1 VPAGLVL
8 LAAKVAPLLPRRC
21 AAALAPLLLL
31 LLAPAAGRH
40 RSPDTQGAPLG
51 PLAACRLQGGGCGA
65 VQLKGASGAQ
75 VAVGHMGRQAAIGR
89 KSFANAGWR
98 QGRDPFTETAW
109 TAFYSSMQRDGS
121 LEWRLRASNALY
133 RPPGTHQQHPHPHIP
148 PAAAAADQL
157 LALRA
162 LPSAPDCPS
171 GP

>member
-8 LAAKVAPLLPRRC
+8 LAAKVAPLLRRRC
-21 AAALAPLLLL
+21 GATPAPLPLPLLRLLL

-89 KSFANAGWR
+89 KS
-98 QGRDPFTETAW
+98 
-109 TAFYSSMQRDGS
+109 
-121 LEWRLRASNALY
+121 
-133 RPPGTHQQHPHPHIP
+133 
-148 PAAAAADQL
+148 
-157 LALRA
+157 
-162 LPSAPDCPS
+162 
-171 GP
+171 